1 LSEECAN
8 KPDGLEAVR
17 LSLKKTYH
25 ELKPA
30 IEERL
35 SAFSAVWADGDD
47 RVLFREMCF
56 CTCTPQTNAHKGWAA
71 ANALYQ
77 SEIETETGWETKLL
91 TEGTAVRIAEV
102 LRGCGVRFHNNKALY
117 IVQNRDNFWPH
128 TKKRLTEILQSH
140 DPQTELCRRVAGWGM
155 KEAAHFMRN
164 IGFGHIASILD
175 RHILR
180 QLALCG
186 VIAQIPRS
194 LTVPLYREIDAKM
207 KQFAQELNIPLAALD
222 LVFWYH
228 ETGEIFK

>member
-1 LSEECAN
+1 LPEECAN

-25 ELKPA
+25 KLKPA

-35 SAFSAVWADGDD
+35 SAFSAVWTNGDD

-71 ANALYQ
+71 ASSLY
-77 SEIETETGWETKLL
+77 ETGLL
-91 TEGTAVRIAEV
+91 TEGTAAHIAGV
-102 LRGCGVRFHNNKALY
+102 LRGSGVRFHNNKAQY
-117 IVQNRDNFWPH
+117 IMQNRDNFWPH
-128 TKKRLTEILQSH
+128 TKKRLAEILPSH

-164 IGFGHIASILD
+164 IGFGHIACILD

-186 VIAQIPRS
+186 VIAKIPPS

-207 KQFAQELNIPLAALD
+207 KYLAQELNIPLAALD
-222 LVFWYH
+222 LVFWYN
-228 ETGEIFK
+228 ETGELFK